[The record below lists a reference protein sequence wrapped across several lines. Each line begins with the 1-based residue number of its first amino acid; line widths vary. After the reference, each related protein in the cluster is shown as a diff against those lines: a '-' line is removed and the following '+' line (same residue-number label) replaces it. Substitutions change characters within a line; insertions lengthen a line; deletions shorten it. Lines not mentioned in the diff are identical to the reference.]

1 MSIGRSSQQ
10 NKYSSLGLWSAF
22 SAPLQLE
29 QAISLFI
36 VIPPWQ
42 GRIEDYMEPFDAC
55 VALHACGNATDLSL
69 VQALRWRAAYV
80 VSPCCVGKLQFA
92 VITPTHSSRRQYTP
106 GITSAK
112 TTGLEG
118 MHPNGGLLNSATSN
132 NQKPVDSSIN
142 DIVISRPFIEDQIQT
157 PSIEFVSPN
166 VECGRLPKFV
176 KRPLEIRLTYPRSL
190 WLQSVVSPSD
200 FVLLARTADWSS
212 YDRGSKIS
220 RLHSLCK
227 VVVELDRNQ
236 ASRELGY
243 QTCLLSLADQNAGA
257 VGVGHVLVGKPM
269 DQKEYPF
276 C

>member
-1 MSIGRSSQQ
+1 
-10 NKYSSLGLWSAF
+10 
-22 SAPLQLE
+22 
-29 QAISLFI
+29 
-36 VIPPWQ
+36 
-42 GRIEDYMEPFDAC
+42 MEPFDAC

-112 TTGLEG
+112 TTSLED
-118 MHPNGGLLNSATSN
+118 MHPNQSLLNSATSKN
-132 NQKPVDSSIN
+132 EKPVESSIN
-142 DIVISRPFIEDQIQT
+142 DIAISRPFIEGQIQT
-157 PSIEFVSPN
+157 PSMESVSPN
-166 VECGRLPKFV
+166 IECGRLTKYV
-176 KRPLEIRLTYPRSL
+176 KCPSEIRLTYPRSL
-190 WLQSVVSPSD
+190 WLQSVVTPSD

-212 YDRGSKIS
+212 YDRGSQTS

-269 DQKEYPF
+269 DQNEYHLP
-276 C
+276 